1 MFRGQ
6 SQERVLN
13 ITTLGRFR
21 VTLGDQVLSEDTSRA
36 SRVWQ
41 LFKYLVT
48 NRERDIPTDTII
60 ANLWPEGWPKN
71 AERAL
76 RNLVYRL
83 RQSLGSIEDPPH
95 NYITLSQGMY
105 KFNTKAQYWLD
116 TEEFE
121 QRFAELK
128 GMTLSQAVGQVKKY
142 QECLN
147 LYQGEYLPE
156 ELHAD
161 WVVPVWNYYRRIYLE
176 TFADYIKILN
186 VLNDL
191 PAIGAACEQ
200 ALLVEPL
207 EEAVHIQF
215 IDYLLQTGKTNDAL
229 AHYSYASSMLYR
241 EMGIKPS
248 PEMIMAYRR
257 S

>member
-1 MFRGQ
+1 
-6 SQERVLN
+6 
-13 ITTLGRFR
+13 
-21 VTLGDQVLSEDTSRA
+21 
-36 SRVWQ
+36 
-41 LFKYLVT
+41 
-48 NRERDIPTDTII
+48 
-60 ANLWPEGWPKN
+60 
-71 AERAL
+71 
-76 RNLVYRL
+76 
-83 RQSLGSIEDPPH
+83 
-95 NYITLSQGMY
+95 MY

-161 WVVPVWNYYRRIYLE
+161 WVVPVRNYYRRIYLE

-207 EEAVHIQF
+207 EEAVHIHSAAGSPRPSYCLSLF
-215 IDYLLQTGKTNDAL
+215 PMKRLCKRSRSGLQN
-229 AHYSYASSMLYR
+229 SMQAAA
-241 EMGIKPS
+241 G
-248 PEMIMAYRR
+248 
-257 S
+257 